1 MNPLPQHLAES
12 PGTDIPISSLPADLH
27 QACSACSSVL
37 EPGALVCGNCHA
49 LVHASTLEQL
59 AARARLHEE
68 RGEIVEAREDWSRA
82 LKLLPA
88 DSVQAE
94 WIRGNDQR
102 LSALAANA
110 ATADARQAW
119 TRKLGPLAPIAILL
133 AKGKFLLSLFKL
145 KFLLSFGTFVA
156 FYWALYGVKF
166 GVGFAAL
173 ILLHEMGHFAEIKRR
188 GLPAEMPVFLPGLGA
203 YVRWAALGVS
213 TQTRAF
219 VSLAGPMAG
228 CVGAAVCA
236 LLWMETGDALWAGL
250 ASLSALLNV
259 LNLIPVW
266 VLDGG
271 QAIAALDKTE
281 RLILSAAAVL
291 FAALFAQPA
300 FLLVAIGA
308 GFRAFTKDIPPAPSP
323 PATVYY
329 LMVLAALGCL
339 IKLAPPLSAGS

>member
-88 DSVQAE
+88 DSAQAE

-110 ATADARQAW
+110 ATADARHAW

-203 YVRWAALGVS
+203 YVQWTALGVS
-213 TQTRAF
+213 TQTRSF

-228 CVGAAVCA
+228 CIGAAVCA
-236 LLWMETGDALWAGL
+236 LLWKQTGETFWIGL

-259 LNLIPVW
+259 LNLIPIW

-281 RLILSAAAVL
+281 RLMLSAAGGR
-291 FAALFAQPA
+291 FAALFAQP
-300 FLLVAIGA
+300 
-308 GFRAFTKDIPPAPSP
+308 
-323 PATVYY
+323 
-329 LMVLAALGCL
+329 
-339 IKLAPPLSAGS
+339 